1 MPKRAAVVDVGTNSI
16 KLLVAEKRGSGFR
29 TLEERVKVSR
39 LGEGLSKKGCLSEKA
54 MSRAETTIARMLLL
68 ARRHRMDE
76 TVVIGTHAIRVAAN
90 GRSFA
95 ERVEKK
101 TGVALRTLSGGE
113 EAAYAFAAST
123 LVTGKNCRT
132 LVFDAGGG
140 STEFV
145 FGMNGMPVLSASA
158 PVGSLTLFDECMSES
173 DPPPESAFIA
183 AVQLARNNFGQADK
197 VLCEAL
203 KKDFLLVGIG
213 GIISVLASVAM
224 KLDKF
229 DRGRISGS
237 ELTKTEVL
245 EQIKLYGSLPLE
257 QRKRIQG
264 LPADRARIAPAG
276 AALALA
282 ALEYAGKDSLTV
294 SACGLRHGAML
305 ELLKK

>member
-1 MPKRAAVVDVGTNSI
+1 MPKRAAVVDIGTNSI
-16 KLLVAEKRGSGFR
+16 KLLVAEKQGNGFR
-29 TLEERVKVSR
+29 TLEERVRVAR
-39 LGEGLSKKGCLSEKA
+39 LGEGLSKTGLLSEKA

-68 ARRHRMDE
+68 ARRYRSNE
-76 TVVIGTHAIRVAAN
+76 TAVIGTHAIRAAAN
-90 GRSFA
+90 GMSFA

-123 LVTGKNCRT
+123 LVTGKHCRT

-145 FGMNGMPVLSASA
+145 FGTNGTPALSAST
-158 PVGSLTLFDECMSES
+158 PVGSLTLFDECMAES
-173 DPPPESAFIA
+173 DPPPEASFIA
-183 AVQLARNNFGQADK
+183 AGRLALEKFRLADK
-197 VLCEAL
+197 VVHEAMR
-203 KKDFLLVGIG
+203 KDFLLVGIG
-213 GIISVLASVAM
+213 GIISVLAAVAM

-229 DRGRISGS
+229 DRGKISGS

-245 EQIKLYGSLPLE
+245 EQIKLYGSLSLD
-257 QRKRIQG
+257 QRKKIQG

-276 AALALA
+276 AALVLA
-282 ALEYAGKDSLTV
+282 ALEYTGKKALTV

>member
-16 KLLVAEKRGSGFR
+16 KLLVAEKSGSGFR
-29 TLEERVKVSR
+29 TLEERVKVTR
-39 LGEGLSKKGCLSEKA
+39 LGEELSRNGCLGEKA
-54 MSRAETTIARMLLL
+54 MSRAETAIARMILL
-68 ARRHRMDE
+68 ARRHHVDE
-76 TVVIGTHAIRVAAN
+76 TAVIGTHAIRVAAN

-95 ERVEKK
+95 ERIEKK
-101 TGVALRTLSGGE
+101 AGAVLRTLSGGE

-123 LVTGKNCRT
+123 LVTGKNCRA

-145 FGMNGMPVLSASA
+145 LGTNGRPELSASA

-173 DPPPESAFIA
+173 DPPSRSSFVA
-183 AVQLARNNFGQADK
+183 AGRV
-197 VLCEAL
+197 AL
-203 KKDFLLVGIG
+203 KKFRLAERVVNAARKREFILVGIG
-213 GIISVLASVAM
+213 GIVSVLASVAM
-224 KLDKF
+224 RLDKF
-229 DRGRISGS
+229 DRDKISGS
-237 ELTKTEVL
+237 ELTKTEIR
-245 EQIKLYGSLPLE
+245 EQITLYSSLPLD

-276 AALALA
+276 AALVLA
-282 ALEYAGKDSLTV
+282 ALEYTGKDSLTV

>member
-1 MPKRAAVVDVGTNSI
+1 MPKRAAVVDIGTNSI
-16 KLLVAEKRGSGFR
+16 KLLVAEKRGGSFR

-39 LGEGLSKKGCLSEKA
+39 LGEGLSKTGCLSERA
-54 MSRAETTIARMLLL
+54 MARSETTIARMILL
-68 ARRHRMDE
+68 ARRHRVDE
-76 TVVIGTHAIRVAAN
+76 TAVIGTHAIRAALN
-90 GRSFA
+90 GGSFA
-95 ERVEKK
+95 ERLEKK

-145 FGMNGMPVLSASA
+145 FGTNGAPSLSVST

-173 DPPPESAFIA
+173 DPPAESAFIA
-183 AVQLARNNFGQADK
+183 AERF
-197 VLCEAL
+197 AL
-203 KKDFLLVGIG
+203 KNFRLADNVVREAAKRDFLLVGIG

-229 DRGRISGS
+229 DRYKISGS

-264 LPADRARIAPAG
+264 LPADRAKIAPAG
-276 AALALA
+276 AALVLA
-282 ALEYAGKDSLTV
+282 ALEYAGKESLTV
-294 SACGLRHGAML
+294 SGCGLRHGAML